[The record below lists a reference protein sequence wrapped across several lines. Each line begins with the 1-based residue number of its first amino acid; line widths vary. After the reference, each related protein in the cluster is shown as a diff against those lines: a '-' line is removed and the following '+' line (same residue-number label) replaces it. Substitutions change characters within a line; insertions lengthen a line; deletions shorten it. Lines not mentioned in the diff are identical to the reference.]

1 MKPELLF
8 FRKSCAYE
16 RFFPSSD
23 TRSVLNTTNTEY
35 YPCKLSQL
43 RQKTSES
50 CSDSAL
56 FTCSAP
62 RDYTPRATHG
72 SSATASS
79 LSEILPQFTCISENT
94 HQNLNS
100 LSSQCFIWKQSGIY
114 DDPHNCQFHNVQ
126 MGQNF
131 QLDTVLAH
139 LTQNVFTFNPG
150 EGLFK

>member
-8 FRKSCAYE
+8 FSKSCAYE

-35 YPCKLSQL
+35 YPRKLSQL
-43 RQKTSES
+43 RLKTSES

-56 FTCSAP
+56 FTSSAP

-94 HQNLNS
+94 RQNLNIVS
-100 LSSQCFIWKQSGIY
+100 APNALYRNNAGFMAIRTIVNFIMYKW
-114 DDPHNCQFHNVQ
+114 DTNCS
-126 MGQNF
+126 
-131 QLDTVLAH
+131 T
-139 LTQNVFTFNPG
+139 
-150 EGLFK
+150 